1 MTPSWIRIDQIN
13 MKFDILTDQIS
24 AVNNYTLLLKAKL
37 LSFSLPKVSESLYTT
52 NNYQLKLVFK
62 NENCEFVNS
71 NITSYLLFNQL
82 SYFNLLFKDSED
94 DKISVKFNINS
105 DINGFIQSNSNFNYT
120 LILMSNVSEMK

>member
-24 AVNNYTLLLKAKL
+24 AVGNYTLLLTAKL
-37 LSFSLPKVSESLYTT
+37 LSFSLPKVPESLYTT
-52 NNYQLKLVFK
+52 NQNLLKLVFK
-62 NENCEFVNS
+62 NENCEFVSS

-94 DKISVKFNINS
+94 DKISVKLNINS
-105 DINGFIQSNSNFNYT
+105 DINGFIQSNSHFNYT
-120 LILMSNVSEMK
+120 LILMSNASEMK